1 MNTYTETRSIP
12 AIDAAD
18 MIVVGGGSA
27 GIMAAIAAARIGGKV
42 LLIDPSSAPG
52 GTSIIGLPLAGFH
65 DGVRN
70 VVGGIPD
77 EFMNRLEAR
86 GGIWG
91 PRSAGFIP
99 SDPEMIKRTAIEML
113 EEAGV
118 ELLLHTLVVDA
129 IVRDGRIDG
138 VIVEGKGGRRLLRAR
153 MFIDASGDG
162 DVCHYAGVPMMK
174 EEGELQPPTLMFVV
188 GNIDMERFQ
197 AAGGYSSLM
206 KAYREVSVREQFRN
220 PRRTELS
227 GGWRLGTRQ
236 NELAFNVT
244 RILHIDATDPRDLT
258 RAEIEGR
265 HQAWEFLER
274 FLQPHVA
281 GFEHAFITNTFHRV
295 GVRETRRIV
304 GEYVITEADLWEFRK
319 FDDAVCCGC
328 YPIDVHH
335 AGDEGT
341 HYPKEHFY
349 NGRHYTIP
357 YRALVPL
364 KVDNVLAAGR
374 CLSCD
379 HVAFG
384 GLRVIGNTM
393 GMGQAAGTAAALCLR
408 EDTIPRRLDTAL
420 LRDMLRLQ
428 GAFLGLETGS

>member
-1 MNTYTETRSIP
+1 METYTETKTIP

-18 MIVVGGGSA
+18 VIVVGGGSA
-27 GIMAAIAAARIGGKV
+27 GIMAAIAAARLGSKV

-65 DGVRN
+65 DGVRS

-86 GGIWG
+86 GGLWG
-91 PRSAGFIP
+91 PRNAAFIP
-99 SDPEMIKRTAIEML
+99 SDPEIIKMIAIEML
-113 EEAGV
+113 EEADV
-118 ELLLHTLVVDA
+118 EMLLHTMVVDA
-129 IVRDGRIDG
+129 VVREGRIDG
-138 VIVEGKGGRRLLRAR
+138 VIVEGKGGRRLLRAPL
-153 MFIDASGDG
+153 FVDASGDG

-188 GNIDMERFQ
+188 GNIDMDRFEE
-197 AAGGYSSLM
+197 AGGYSVLM
-206 KAYREVSVREQFRN
+206 RTYQEISAREQFRN
-220 PRRTELS
+220 PRRNELS
-227 GGWRLGTRQ
+227 GGWRLGSRK

-244 RILHIDATDPRDLT
+244 RILNIDATDPRDLT
-258 RAEIEGR
+258 RAEVEGR
-265 HQAWEFLER
+265 HQAWEFLDR
-274 FLQPHVA
+274 FLKPHIA
-281 GFEHAFITNTFHRV
+281 GFEQAFITNTFHRV

-304 GEYVITEADLWEFRK
+304 GEYVIREEDLWQFRK

-335 AGDEGT
+335 ASSEST

-349 NGRHYTIP
+349 NGQYYSIP

-364 KVDNVLAAGR
+364 RVDNVLAAGR
-374 CLSCD
+374 CLSSD

-393 GMGQAAGTAAALCLR
+393 GTGQAAGTAAALCLQH
-408 EDTIPRRLDTAL
+408 DVIPRELDVDL
-420 LRDMLRLQ
+420 LRDTLRQ
-428 GAFLGLETGS
+428 HGAFLGVPT